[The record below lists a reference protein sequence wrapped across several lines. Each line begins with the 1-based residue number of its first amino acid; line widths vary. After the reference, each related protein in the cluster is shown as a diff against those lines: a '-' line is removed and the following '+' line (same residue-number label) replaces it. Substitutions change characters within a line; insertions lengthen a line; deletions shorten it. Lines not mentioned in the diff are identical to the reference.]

1 MKPLAFLALLLAL
14 YLASLLHGVIGNQD
28 TSMPPTHDVQGT
40 GVGPHN
46 SIITKFDGL
55 KNKSTLH
62 LWMETKVLNGI
73 QGIILMSKGF

>member
-1 MKPLAFLALLLAL
+1 
-14 YLASLLHGVIGNQD
+14 
-28 TSMPPTHDVQGT
+28 MPPTHDVQGT

-46 SIITKFDGL
+46 SIIAKFDGL

-73 QGIILMSKGF
+73 QGIMPMSKVF

>member
-1 MKPLAFLALLLAL
+1 
-14 YLASLLHGVIGNQD
+14 
-28 TSMPPTHDVQGT
+28 MPPTHDVQGT

-73 QGIILMSKGF
+73 QGIMPMSKVF